1 MPDFT
6 FPVVSGH
13 EFLAPRNK
21 VGKPFST
28 LFIADDNDSNFFL
41 NGTYDKHFP
50 LYSLTNIIG
59 ATTSYRPK
67 ICLINRLGTETQ
79 LTGSVTPQIFKE
91 KINRRE
97 VGRKKE
103 IHPTLGNS
111 NLALNTIY
119 FREFLIPKFDS
130 RYSLIIDSK
139 FITNTIQKPTEQFTD
154 LGATPSSVFEPFAK
168 GSLVKYANAYYR
180 CLEPTKTYPSG
191 NNNSWQQLPERQSV
205 FVADIY
211 SVFGSN
217 VQYLQTYT
225 EDRNF
230 RPEQQDTSL
239 VTYNISCFYG

>member
-6 FPVVSGH
+6 FPLVSGH

-28 LFIADDNDSNFFL
+28 LFIAENNDAHFFL

-50 LYSLTNIIG
+50 LYSLTNIVG
-59 ATTSYRPK
+59 ASTSYRPK
-67 ICLINRLGTETQ
+67 ISLINRLGTETQ

-97 VGRKKE
+97 VGRKSE
-103 IHPTLGNS
+103 IHPTLGNQG
-111 NLALNTIY
+111 LAVNRIY
-119 FREFLIPKFDS
+119 YREFLIPKFDPK
-130 RYSLIIDSK
+130 YSLIIDKK
-139 FITNTIQKPTEQFTD
+139 FITNTIQKPSNQFTD
-154 LGATPSSVFEPFAK
+154 LGATPSSVFEPFVK

-217 VQYLQTYT
+217 VQFLQTYS
-225 EDRNF
+225 EDRTF

-239 VTYNISCFYG
+239 VTYNVSCFYG